1 VKHDK
6 ERREQPYFSEGV
18 NGGEAP
24 PEEAQ
29 AIASMYSRVAD
40 AVKGEGCEGE
50 DNGEGALEHK
60 VARGGMLSYLFRV
73 QSDLGLNIEALAHR
87 LLHWTSAQGEGFIQ
101 ESFLVHEES
110 LPFLRV
116 ALAPHCSS
124 SSNTEASTTTNNNNT
139 KQMEEEA
146 IAKALESGSSSNCFR
161 HELQQS
167 SIITNILLAVQ
178 RARREDSRVGGS
190 APPAAGVG
198 AGGDKKVARKEE
210 REEQLA
216 PPPPTLPPSFAGARV
231 IETLELPRCERVK
244 APPLFVEFGAGRG
257 MLSAT
262 LASLMDPCN
271 MLLIERAPINGKKA
285 DREVNRKGGDSM
297 VHRLRIDIQDCSL
310 REALKLPAASHA
322 SENGIVAMGKHLCGG
337 ATDLALRAL
346 LKPTAV
352 VNSSDTFSGH
362 GPIPPP
368 VQITSTSDITTTTT
382 TATTTTKSPT
392 NNGGGRACQQRQSP
406 QAATAL
412 HAIGIALCC
421 HHACTWAA
429 YVGKEWWRRVFRGS
443 AVEFEVCRYI
453 SSWAL
458 LDETRDTSLE
468 SSGHGGNTLQPPSTM
483 TCTLAPPPD
492 PLWAAG
498 LDTSR
503 KAAIGRA
510 AKRVIDAGRLAF
522 LAQSLPEGN
531 GRLVTYCS
539 PKVSLEN
546 VLLLWHP

>member
-1 VKHDK
+1 MTAPVDCNVFYVQMSELLSTNEETSNSASLNPNFGKRRRSEKKEERESGWSRCMFLIVRKNRYCNIPRKGDSLFCAHHNEEHLGERTPCPVDPSHTIWKADLKAHVLRCATVKHDK

-124 SSNTEASTTTNNNNT
+124 SSNTEATTTTTNNNT

-216 PPPPTLPPSFAGARV
+216 PPPPTPPPSFAGARV
-231 IETLELPRCERVK
+231 IETQELPRSERVK

-271 MLLIERAPINGKKA
+271 MLLI
-285 DREVNRKGGDSM
+285 
-297 VHRLRIDIQDCSL
+297 
-310 REALKLPAASHA
+310 
-322 SENGIVAMGKHLCGG
+322 
-337 ATDLALRAL
+337 
-346 LKPTAV
+346 
-352 VNSSDTFSGH
+352 
-362 GPIPPP
+362 
-368 VQITSTSDITTTTT
+368 
-382 TATTTTKSPT
+382 
-392 NNGGGRACQQRQSP
+392 
-406 QAATAL
+406 
-412 HAIGIALCC
+412 
-421 HHACTWAA
+421 
-429 YVGKEWWRRVFRGS
+429 
-443 AVEFEVCRYI
+443 
-453 SSWAL
+453 
-458 LDETRDTSLE
+458 
-468 SSGHGGNTLQPPSTM
+468 
-483 TCTLAPPPD
+483 
-492 PLWAAG
+492 
-498 LDTSR
+498 
-503 KAAIGRA
+503 
-510 AKRVIDAGRLAF
+510 
-522 LAQSLPEGN
+522 
-531 GRLVTYCS
+531 
-539 PKVSLEN
+539 
-546 VLLLWHP
+546 